1 VEVESVESVRERS
14 TTALAAAPVVEVDEG
29 SRDVVEGWIG
39 TVETDRADE
48 IDVRR
53 LKEGKVM
60 RGEVGEVEV
69 GDADIAL
76 ASARRFSSN
85 TVLITGERDTVSE
98 VTVVGARGDGL
109 MV

>member
-1 VEVESVESVRERS
+1 MESVERVRERS
-14 TTALAAAPVVEVDEG
+14 TAALAAALVAEADEG
-29 SRDVVEGWIG
+29 KRDVVEGWIG

-53 LKEGKVM
+53 LKGKLM

-69 GDADIAL
+69 GEAEIAL
-76 ASARRFSSN
+76 ASARGFSSN
-85 TVLITGERDTVSE
+85 IVLITGDRDTVSE

>member
-1 VEVESVESVRERS
+1 MESVERVRERS
-14 TTALAAAPVVEVDEG
+14 TAALAAALVAEADEG
-29 SRDVVEGWIG
+29 KRDVVEGWIG

-60 RGEVGEVEV
+60 RGEAGEVEV
-69 GDADIAL
+69 GEADIAL
-76 ASARRFSSN
+76 VSARRFSSN
-85 TVLITGERDTVSE
+85 IVLITGDRDTVSE